1 MLGHALFASYGS
13 RHDLRDA
20 CRRWSYLHAKECGTG
35 FFDVKLDGWG
45 LAGLKRGNHG
55 YVKCRVKGCGWH
67 LKIEEADAG
76 VDSEGNPLV
85 QVCVYDY
92 NIAHKNFAA
101 HVAVD
106 ATRVE
111 LANTPGWQCIPE
123 ELHDL
128 ARLCAGAGRSA
139 RRIVR
144 DAPTEGAR
152 PRRGARHPRGEKKSH
167 RGRIR
172 QERRGRARKTPRS
185 TAFERV

>member
-123 ELHDL
+123 ELHDE
-128 ARLCAGAGRSA
+128 
-139 RRIVR
+139 
-144 DAPTEGAR
+144 APTVAWRAAR
-152 PRRGARHPRGEKKSH
+152 GRKKSH
-167 RGRIR
+167 RGESNAPPARSA
-172 QERRGRARKTPRS
+172 RRGVAREKSGVRPRS
-185 TAFERV
+185 NAFNSR